1 MLFLSLNSL
10 IYFWENSIIKVTD
23 KTYVQLEVQAKM
35 PVHIKLNV
43 HYNWTSK
50 RRFCAPRAL
59 PQLLL
64 LWRSTAAEEDVTCN
78 ARSGRKKNVHRKK
91 CRLTSLYC
99 QRMKNT
105 IQLFPAQ
112 IANCQMKRNS
122 QCVICIIT
130 CLICLLDGLD
140 ETLPWH
146 GDYLMKALLD
156 SLQISKANLSLSDLA
171 CSSLGRANKAKKS
184 RSFGSC
190 CSGSSSRTEKYKQ
203 TIRNE

>member
-1 MLFLSLNSL
+1 MYTTTEHPNADSARRGHCLSYCCCGDPLPPRRMS
-10 IYFWENSIIKVTD
+10 
-23 KTYVQLEVQAKM
+23 
-35 PVHIKLNV
+35 PVMHDLV
-43 HYNWTSK
+43 
-50 RRFCAPRAL
+50 
-59 PQLLL
+59 
-64 LWRSTAAEEDVTCN
+64 E
-78 ARSGRKKNVHRKK
+78 KNIHRKK

-203 TIRNE
+203 TIKNEADRLVNMY

>member
-1 MLFLSLNSL
+1 MPSTHKTECTLRLNIQTPILRAEGTASATVAVE
-10 IYFWENSIIKVTD
+10 I
-23 KTYVQLEVQAKM
+23 
-35 PVHIKLNV
+35 
-43 HYNWTSK
+43 HY
-50 RRFCAPRAL
+50 R
-59 PQLLL
+59 
-64 LWRSTAAEEDVTCN
+64 EEDVTCN

-99 QRMKNT
+99 QRMKST

-203 TIRNE
+203 IIRNESDRLVNMY